1 MNHTELAP
9 FALKWNPFGP
19 ELPIEA
25 LLPTAPTEHFC
36 RRIEHSLVR
45 EGGFALLTGEPG
57 SGKSAVL
64 RLLAD
69 RLDRLPE
76 VQVGVLAHPQS
87 SVVDFYRELGELFE
101 VPIKPHNRW
110 GGFKGLRER
119 WQSHIESTLV
129 HPVLLIDEA
138 QEMSPAVLSELRLL
152 STSRFDSRNLLS
164 VVLAGD
170 GRLTDK
176 LRREELIALGTR
188 IRIRLL
194 LEPVSR
200 TELAACLRHLI
211 AKAGN
216 AKLCTPTLI
225 DTLAEHALGN
235 RRVLL
240 NTAAELLAQAAERDI
255 AQLDEKLFLEVF
267 SEPRAAQTAA
277 PRGAKR

>member
-25 LLPTAPTEHFC
+25 LLPTAPIEHFC
-36 RRIEHSLVR
+36 RRIEQSLVR

-76 VQVGVLAHPQS
+76 VHVGVVAHPQS

-194 LEPVSR
+194 LEPASR
-200 TELAACLRHLI
+200 QELGACLRHLI

-216 AKLCTPTLI
+216 SKLFTPTLI

-235 RRVLL
+235 RRVLI
-240 NTAAELLAQAAERDI
+240 NTAAELLAQAAEREL
-255 AQLDEKLFLEVF
+255 AQLDEKLFLSVF
-267 SEPRAAQTAA
+267 SEPRAAQASNART
-277 PRGAKR
+277 GKR

>member
-25 LLPTAPTEHFC
+25 LLPTPAAEHFC
-36 RRIEHSLVR
+36 RRIEQSLVR

-64 RLLAD
+64 RLLAE

-76 VQVGVLAHPQS
+76 VQVGVVAHPQS

-138 QEMSPAVLSELRLL
+138 QEMSAAVLSELRLL

-170 GRLTDK
+170 ARLSDK
-176 LRREELIALGTR
+176 LRREELIPLGTR

-194 LEPVSR
+194 LEPASR
-200 TELAACLRHLI
+200 QELAACLRHLI

-216 AKLCTPTLI
+216 SKLLTPALI

-267 SEPRAAQTAA
+267 SEPRAAQASA
-277 PRGAKR
+277 RSGKR

>member
-1 MNHTELAP
+1 MNHPELAP

-25 LLPTAPTEHFC
+25 LLPTAATEHFC
-36 RRIEHSLVR
+36 RRIEQSLVR
-45 EGGFALLTGEPG
+45 EGGFALMTGDPG

-76 VQVGVLAHPQS
+76 VQVGVVAHPQS

-138 QEMSPAVLSELRLL
+138 QEMSAAVLSELRLL

-194 LEPVSR
+194 LEPASR
-200 TELAACLRHLI
+200 QELAACLRHLI

-216 AKLCTPTLI
+216 SKLCTPALI
-225 DTLAEHALGN
+225 ETLAEHALGN
-235 RRVLL
+235 RRVLI
-240 NTAAELLAQAAERDI
+240 NTAAELLAQAAEREI

-267 SEPRAAQTAA
+267 SEPRAAQASN
-277 PRGAKR
+277 PRAGKR